1 VNRETII
8 IDEQEF
14 LRGLRSFER
23 DSRWIDKHN
32 EELKQIYPDEW
43 VACYEERIVE
53 HNASLEA
60 LVEKLRTKY
69 PKEKKD
75 IAVEFIAKEEIEMI
89 L

>member
-1 VNRETII
+1 MNHGTVI
-8 IDEQEF
+8 IDEQEV

-23 DSRWIDKHN
+23 DCRWIDKHN

-53 HNASLEA
+53 HDASLEA
-60 LVEKLRTKY
+60 LVERLWKKY
-69 PKEKKD
+69 PKEKKH
-75 IAVEFIAKEEIEMI
+75 IAVEFIATEEIEMI